1 MSWQEEL
8 KRLLDIPPEAKI
20 ITKPYYR
27 TIPKRGGKVYR
38 ALTVQYIYQGK
49 RKYKHIKKEKEDVV
63 KRALSGEELAYEFA
77 ASKLK
82 EIKSFIESFTDDRVR
97 RNLSP
102 LMREIDRLLM
112 KISTRIF

>member
-27 TIPKRGGKVYR
+27 TIPKKNGKTYR
-38 ALTVQYIYQGK
+38 ALTVQYVYQGK
-49 RKYKHIKKEKEDVV
+49 RKYKHINKDKEHIV
-63 KRALSGEELAYEFA
+63 KSALSGEEIAYEFA
-77 ASKLK
+77 TYKLK
-82 EIKSFIESFTDDRVR
+82 EIKAFIENLNDDRTR
-97 RNLSP
+97 QNLSP
-102 LMREIDRLLM
+102 LIKEIDRLLL